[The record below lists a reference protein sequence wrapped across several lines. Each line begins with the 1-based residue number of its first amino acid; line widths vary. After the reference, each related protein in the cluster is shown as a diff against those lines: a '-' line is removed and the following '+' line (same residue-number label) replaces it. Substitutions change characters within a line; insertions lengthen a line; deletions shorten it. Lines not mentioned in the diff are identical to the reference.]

1 MNKDIEYKL
10 RKKYLVRRPIVFTL
24 LGSFS
29 LLTLYFLI
37 LIFAN
42 SLQHAIQEFLRM
54 WYWVLLLVI
63 GFGLQIGLFIYL
75 KGFIKLRKIMGVSGS
90 IAATG
95 RISAGSMLACCAHHI
110 SDVIPIIGI
119 SAATIFFNKY
129 QILFIIIGVLSN
141 IIGITYMLKII
152 QKHNLYTKKENIY
165 KLMSINLNK
174 LFFLA
179 ISLSIN
185 YVSELFSTY
194 KLYLLYLKVHQL

>member
-63 GFGLQIGLFIYL
+63 GFCFQICLFLY
-75 KGFIKLRKIMGVSGS
+75 
-90 IAATG
+90 
-95 RISAGSMLACCAHHI
+95 
-110 SDVIPIIGI
+110 
-119 SAATIFFNKY
+119 
-129 QILFIIIGVLSN
+129 IIIGVLSN
-141 IIGITYMLKII
+141 ILDITYMLKII
-152 QKHNLYTKKENIY
+152 QKHNLYTKKGNIS

-179 ISLSIN
+179 ISLSI
-185 YVSELFSTY
+185 VIVVTSIFFIRR
-194 KLYLLYLKVHQL
+194 

>member
-10 RKKYLVRRPIVFTL
+10 RKKYLVRRPIVFAL

-95 RISAGSMLACCAHHI
+95 GISAGSMLACCAHHI

-152 QKHNLYTKKENIY
+152 QKHNLYTKKGNIS

-179 ISLSIN
+179 ISLSILI
-185 YVSELFSTY
+185 VVTSIFFIRR
-194 KLYLLYLKVHQL
+194 